1 MKTAGK
7 VAQIPYTLT
16 RRRSNKNIVLR
27 VNDLGQVE
35 VSAPFLVPKAVI
47 EQFILSNE
55 EKLRSRMAERK
66 ERHHSYSDGDRF
78 LYEGRYVELSVVH
91 GSKYHIV
98 EQDGILCATT
108 IEADRPPE
116 VVEALVLWL
125 YKKRTWERVKAMLP
139 SWAMKLG
146 VATPPFSVRDSKKRW
161 ASCSS
166 KGKLNFSLRCQA
178 LDDEQ
183 LSYLVLHELAHLVHF
198 DHSPD
203 FHALL
208 KQHMPSYK
216 SVQRSLSAVQGESQ
230 LI

>member
-35 VSAPFLVPKAVI
+35 VSAPFLVPKATI
-47 EQFILSNE
+47 EEFILANE
-55 EKLRSRMAERK
+55 EKLLVRIAARK
-66 ERHHSYSDGDRF
+66 ELHHSYSDGDRF
-78 LYEGRYVELSVVH
+78 LYEGRYVELRVAH
-91 GSKYHIV
+91 GSRYNIV
-98 EQDGILCATT
+98 EEDGILRATT
-108 IEADRPPE
+108 IEEDCPPP
-116 VVEALVLWL
+116 VVEALVRWL
-125 YKKRTWERVKAMLP
+125 YKKRTRERVKAMLP
-139 SWAMKLG
+139 DWAMRLG

-166 KGKLNFSLRCQA
+166 TGRLNFSLRCQA
-178 LDDEQ
+178 LSDEQ
-183 LSYLVLHELAHLVHF
+183 LSYLVLHELAHLIHF

-208 KQHMPSYK
+208 KEHMSRYK
-216 SVQRSLSAVQGESQ
+216 SVQRSLYAVQEESQ
-230 LI
+230 LL

>member
-16 RRRSNKNIVLR
+16 RRRSSKNIVLR

-35 VSAPFLVPKAVI
+35 VSAPFLTPKAMI
-47 EQFILSNE
+47 EEFILANE
-55 EKLRSRMAERK
+55 EKLLARMAERK
-66 ERHHSYSDGDRF
+66 ERHHHYTDGDRF
-78 LYEGRYVELSVVH
+78 LYEGRYTELSVVH
-91 GSKYHIV
+91 GSTYHIT
-98 EQDGILCATT
+98 EQDGILRATT
-108 IEADRPPE
+108 IEEERPPE
-116 VVEALVLWL
+116 VVAALVRWL
-125 YKKRTWERVKAMLP
+125 YKKRTRQRVQAMLP
-139 SWAMKLG
+139 DWAMKLN
-146 VATPPFSVRDSKKRW
+146 VATPPFSVRDSRKRW

-166 KGKLNFSLRCQA
+166 KGRLNFSLRCQA

-183 LSYLVLHELAHLVHF
+183 LSYLVLHELSHLIHF

-208 KQHMPSYK
+208 QQHMPSYK
-216 SVQRSLSAVQGESQ
+216 KVQRSLAAVQEESQ